1 MVSDLTHEL
10 DTVTQ
15 QREYAKPGI
24 SEYRIADLRD
34 NAITVL
40 TLQSANSQ
48 YTMQASSQLG
58 DRAKS
63 ALLKGFEVEVNC
75 IFTQNLLMRSLE
87 KYTE

>member
-1 MVSDLTHEL
+1 
-10 DTVTQ
+10 
-15 QREYAKPGI
+15 
-24 SEYRIADLRD
+24 
-34 NAITVL
+34 VL

-48 YTMQASSQLG
+48 YTMQASSQPG

>member
-1 MVSDLTHEL
+1 L
-10 DTVTQ
+10 DTTTKR
-15 QREYAKPGI
+15 REYAKAGI
-24 SEYRIADLRD
+24 PEYWVADPMHK
-34 NAITVL
+34 AHTVL

-48 YTMQASSQLG
+48 YTMQASSQPG

-63 ALLKGFEVEVNC
+63 ALLKGFEVEMNC